1 MHLGARGQPEVS
13 SSLSEMG
20 FFIGSLPSRLGCLA
34 SKLQEF
40 LHPHCLHVPSTGII
54 KPDRCKLI

>member
-1 MHLGARGQPEVS
+1 MHLGARGHPEVS

-20 FFIGSLPSRLGCLA
+20 FFIESLPSRLGCLA

-40 LHPHCLHVPSTGII
+40 LHPPLSPCPQHGDYKTNTN
-54 KPDRCKLI
+54 